1 MGRHGRGP
9 SRRRGASW
17 PLVAICVLVVAAV
30 GFGFWL
36 WSVRSAG
43 DPIDASPVDAYAVVV
58 SSPGC
63 TAGSGS
69 TVVDLNL
76 DTAVRSSLSA
86 CGRRVGER
94 IAVQYLAGHTDQ
106 ARLAGTAV
114 AHNNS
119 AGRWLPIA
127 ILAAGLL
134 AVVGTLSL
142 LIDRHRSRHDGG
154 SAGAVP
160 RPTVAQLRAAAAQT
174 APVRSRS
181 ADAPN
186 PATVTGVTPVPV
198 GDDEPDPPAGPDPDA
213 TTGPDPAPVTTEDP
227 AGVAAFAGAP
237 PGPSRARHAA
247 DDAGADTTTRIA
259 SGAVPG
265 IGSTPLRPSDIVDE
279 DLFTHRTHH
288 PAE

>member
-9 SRRRGASW
+9 SRTTRASW
-17 PLVAICVLVVAAV
+17 PVVAIGVLVVAAI

-36 WSVRSAG
+36 WSVRSVS
-43 DPIDASPVDAYAVVV
+43 DPIDAHPVDAYAVVV
-58 SSPGC
+58 SSPSC

-69 TVVDLNL
+69 TVIDLNL
-76 DTAVRSSLSA
+76 ETAVRSSLSA

-127 ILAAGLL
+127 ILVAGLL
-134 AVVGTLSL
+134 AVIGTLSL
-142 LIDRHRSRHDGG
+142 LIDRHRSRHDGR
-154 SAGAVP
+154 SAGAVG
-160 RPTVAQLRAAAAQT
+160 RPTVAQLRAAAAET
-174 APVRSRS
+174 STPATPVAGAAESDTGNGSPDSDGVDAAPGPP
-181 ADAPN
+181 DAPD
-186 PATVTGVTPVPV
+186 GS
-198 GDDEPDPPAGPDPDA
+198 GDGGP
-213 TTGPDPAPVTTEDP
+213 
-227 AGVAAFAGAP
+227 
-237 PGPSRARHAA
+237 
-247 DDAGADTTTRIA
+247 DTTTRIA
-259 SGAVPG
+259 VGAVPG

-288 PAE
+288 PAG